1 MNKLINQ
8 MFDDLFPMPSFEATK
23 KVFNRFRI
31 PVNILESDKSYQL
44 QLVIPGIDKK
54 DIKIEVDN
62 LTLTVSY
69 EMKEVDANM
78 ESKTVYLRQDFQVP
92 SFKKSF
98 NLGESIDTDALKA
111 QFEDGIL
118 NIHLPKKSVVVPEK
132 KQLVVE

>member
-111 QFEDGIL
+111 QFENGIL